1 VAQHQAIA
9 AGVTIG
15 PARADDLDAIKA
27 LADAGRAA
35 LGFVR
40 RPALAEAIA
49 RGELLAAERAGEV
62 VGFVEFH
69 RRRDGQVTLYHIAV
83 APAARRQGVG
93 RAMLDGLVTVA
104 RASSAGRILLKC
116 PIDLPANTFY
126 QRYGFQLQETLNG
139 RKRALNVWILPVE

>member
-1 VAQHQAIA
+1 MAPHQAIM
-9 AGVTIG
+9 AGVTIR

-27 LADAGRAA
+27 LADAERVA

-49 RGELLAAERAGEV
+49 RGELLAAERAGEI

-93 RAMLDGLVTVA
+93 RAMLDGLAAVA
-104 RASSAGRILLKC
+104 RASGAGRVLLKC
-116 PIDLPANTFY
+116 PVELPANAFY
-126 QRYGFQLQETLNG
+126 QRYGFRLEERLDG
-139 RKRALNVWILPVE
+139 RKRGLNVWGLSIE